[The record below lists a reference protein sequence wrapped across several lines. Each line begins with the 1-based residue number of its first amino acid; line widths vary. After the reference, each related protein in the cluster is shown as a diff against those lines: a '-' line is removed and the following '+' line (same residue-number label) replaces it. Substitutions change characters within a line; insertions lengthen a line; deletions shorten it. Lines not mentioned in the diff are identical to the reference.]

1 MPAHY
6 PRSTVSAEAFCKK
19 CQKPTQHRID
29 DRRIGPCLECMER
42 LEREHARCLI
52 EGCGAECT
60 TREAARQA
68 NLFRDSF

>member
-29 DRRIGPCLECMER
+29 DRRIGPCLECMEK
-42 LEREHARCLI
+42 LEAQHAAKK
-52 EGCGAECT
+52 ESA
-60 TREAARQA
+60 AARQE
-68 NLFRDSF
+68 NLFREVP